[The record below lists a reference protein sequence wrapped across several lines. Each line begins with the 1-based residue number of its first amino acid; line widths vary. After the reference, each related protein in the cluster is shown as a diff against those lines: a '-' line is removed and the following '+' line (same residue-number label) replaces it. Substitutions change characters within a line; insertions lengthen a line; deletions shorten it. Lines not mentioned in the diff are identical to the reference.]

1 VLSNWC
7 FLRILVRLEI
17 FNQKYTV
24 MQKSYDL
31 KLFASTCIAMLL
43 VAFSLNAQVDFK
55 EFYGKVIDGNSN
67 KILEAVSLNI
77 NETNISTITN
87 SEGEFTLKVPNKY
100 LDSKIVVSM
109 LGYNTRVIPLSNLS
123 NTGNKIK
130 LYVAVTQL
138 SAVSISAYK
147 DASSLIKKVF
157 KKKNNNIQKE
167 SVYMTAFYRETIKR
181 RSRNVSLT
189 EAVVNILKQPN
200 ASEQRDAI
208 QLGKARKSTD
218 YRRLDTVSV
227 KLQGGPFS
235 TMYLDVMKYPEYIF
249 TDETIT
255 SYDFSFDAPTTINN
269 RNVFVVNFKPKNGS
283 LNLKYQGKLY
293 IDVESLAL
301 VSANYALDV
310 SDKKKS
316 KNLLVRKKPRD
327 IVVYPLEA
335 TYKVD
340 YKAKGGKWYYSYSN
354 LSLKFKVNKKRKIFN
369 KVYTLSSEMAVTD
382 WEINTTDRRIKY
394 KDRLRPTV
402 IITDAIS
409 GFSDPNFWGEYNL
422 IEPDKSIETA
432 INKIRK
438 NIEKQKAKEKTVNS
452 IP

>member
-1 VLSNWC
+1 
-7 FLRILVRLEI
+7 
-17 FNQKYTV
+17 
-24 MQKSYDL
+24 MQNLYDL
-31 KLFASTCIAMLL
+31 KRFASTCISMLL

-67 KILEAVSLNI
+67 KVLEAVSLNI
-77 NETNISTITN
+77 IETNISTITN
-87 SEGEFTLKVPNKY
+87 SEGDFLLKVPNKY
-100 LDSKIVVSM
+100 LESKVVVSM
-109 LGYNTRVIPLSNLS
+109 LGYNTRVIPVSNLS
-123 NTGNKIK
+123 ETGNKIK

-147 DASSLIKKVF
+147 DAKSLVRKVF
-157 KKKNNNIQKE
+157 KKKNNNVQNE
-167 SVYMTAFYRETIKR
+167 SVFMTAFYRETIKR
-181 RSRNVSLT
+181 RNRNVSLT

-200 ASEQRDAI
+200 TSELRDAI

-218 YRRLDTVSV
+218 YRRLDTVSM

-235 TMYLDVMKYPEYIF
+235 TIYLDVMKYPEYIF
-249 TDETIT
+249 TDETIA
-255 SYDFSFDAPTTINN
+255 SYDFSFDVPTTINT
-269 RNVFVVNFKPKNGS
+269 RNVYVVNFKPRNGS
-283 LNLKYQGKLY
+283 LNIKYEGKLY
-293 IDVESLAL
+293 VDVQSLAL

-310 SDKKKS
+310 SNKKKS

-335 TYKVD
+335 HYKVD
-340 YKAKGGKWYYSYSN
+340 YKAKGEKWYYSYSN
-354 LSLKFKVNKKRKIFN
+354 LSLKFKVNKKREIFN

-382 WEINTTDRRIKY
+382 WEINSSDKKIKY

-422 IEPDKSIETA
+422 IEPDKSIESA

-438 NIEKQKAKEKTVNS
+438 NIEKQKAKKKTANS
-452 IP
+452 NP

>member
-1 VLSNWC
+1 
-7 FLRILVRLEI
+7 
-17 FNQKYTV
+17 
-24 MQKSYDL
+24 MQNSYDL
-31 KLFASTCIAMLL
+31 KRFASTCISMLL

-67 KILEAVSLNI
+67 KVLEAVSLNI
-77 NETNISTITN
+77 IETNISTITN
-87 SEGEFTLKVPNKY
+87 SEGDFLLKVPNKY
-100 LDSKIVVSM
+100 LESKVVVSM
-109 LGYNTRVIPLSNLS
+109 LGYNTRVIPVSNLS
-123 NTGNKIK
+123 ETGNKIK

-147 DASSLIKKVF
+147 DAKSLVRKVF
-157 KKKNNNIQKE
+157 KKKNNNVQNE
-167 SVYMTAFYRETIKR
+167 SVFMTAFYRETIKR
-181 RSRNVSLT
+181 RNRNVSLT

-200 ASEQRDAI
+200 TSELRDAI

-218 YRRLDTVSV
+218 YRRLDTVSM

-235 TMYLDVMKYPEYIF
+235 TIYLDVMKYPEYIF
-249 TDETIT
+249 TDETIA
-255 SYDFSFDAPTTINN
+255 SYDFSFDVPTTINT
-269 RNVFVVNFKPKNGS
+269 RNVYVVNFKPRNGS
-283 LNLKYQGKLY
+283 LNIKYEGKLY
-293 IDVESLAL
+293 VDVQSLAL

-310 SDKKKS
+310 SNKKKS

-335 TYKVD
+335 HYKVD
-340 YKAKGGKWYYSYSN
+340 YKAKGEKWYYSYSN
-354 LSLKFKVNKKRKIFN
+354 LSLKFKVNKKREIFN

-382 WEINTTDRRIKY
+382 WEINSSDKKIKY

-422 IEPDKSIETA
+422 IEPDKSIESA

-438 NIEKQKAKEKTVNS
+438 NIEKQKAKKKTANS
-452 IP
+452 NP